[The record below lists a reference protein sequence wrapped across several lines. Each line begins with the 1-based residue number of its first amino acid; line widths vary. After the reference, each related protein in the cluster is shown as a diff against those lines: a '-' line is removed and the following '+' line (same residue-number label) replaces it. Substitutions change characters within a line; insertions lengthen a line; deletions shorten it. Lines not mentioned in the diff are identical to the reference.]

1 MKRLMTNK
9 QQSTIRIRFFILL
22 FILGSW
28 LLVGTQS
35 VYAQDFNLIVCG
47 TDALGECTL
56 SDLVTLLQRL
66 INALIIISTF
76 LATIAFAYAGFLLL
90 TSGGNEG
97 SKTKAK
103 DIFIKVLMGYLWILG
118 AWLIVYTIS
127 SVLLRP
133 GFSLISAL

>member
-1 MKRLMTNK
+1 MRKLMTNK
-9 QQSTIRIRFFILL
+9 QQPTIRIRFFILL
-22 FILGSW
+22 FVLGSW
-28 LLVGTQS
+28 LLVGIQG

-103 DIFIKVLMGYLWILG
+103 DIFIKV
-118 AWLIVYTIS
+118 
-127 SVLLRP
+127 
-133 GFSLISAL
+133 SLALVFDP

>member
-66 INALIIISTF
+66 INAFFFTSPF
-76 LATIAFAYAGFLLL
+76 LATIALANAGFLLL
-90 TSGGNEG
+90 TPGVMKGQKLKP
-97 SKTKAK
+97 KT
-103 DIFIKVLMGYLWILG
+103 FL
-118 AWLIVYTIS
+118 
-127 SVLLRP
+127 
-133 GFSLISAL
+133 